1 MPKRDYGQFCG
12 LVRALEMVGE
22 RWALLIVRDLLVE
35 PKRFTDLRQGL
46 PRIPTNILAARL
58 HELEQRGIVRR
69 RARPAPERAVVY
81 ELTEYGAEL
90 EDVVV
95 RLGRWGARSL
105 GEPRPDEIVTAD
117 SMVMALRAT
126 FRPEAARGT
135 RASYEL
141 RLGPVVV
148 HAAVAGG
155 RLVAGKG
162 PLPGADL
169 VIESGPPI
177 RALMAGEI
185 TPSDAVARGLVR
197 LEGDERLL
205 SRFAETFRI

>member
-58 HELEQRGIVRR
+58 RELEQGGIVRR
-69 RARPAPERAVVY
+69 RALPAPERAVVY

-148 HAAVAGG
+148 HAAVVGG